1 MRVINIIWK
10 FGTGGIAKCFLTYA
24 TLGSADRDIDVVSVC
39 IDPQGCTYDRKP
51 LFAVGAEIMSIKSG
65 LDLSWIGK
73 LHKLIKRVSP
83 DVIFCH
89 GFNGPVVVTLVK
101 AIYGLKLPMIC
112 SYHGLYYAPTPKK
125 KCLEGVLNGLMLM
138 LYKYVAKRVIVV
150 SDYSKRELEHRHI
163 PTQKLVTVHNGIID
177 VAPRTCS
184 SADSADRFR
193 IGVVSRLDPFKGVDI
208 LIEALQKVQGKTDV
222 SVTLDVVGDG
232 PMEQQLR
239 QKVSELGL
247 DQVVSFTGYQTNIP
261 EWMGKWDMFCLP
273 SFFENHSISI
283 LEAMRGGKAI
293 VTTRVGGN
301 EESVTDGKEALIV
314 PARDSDALS
323 DAILRLVEDKELCRN
338 LGKNARRRF
347 LGEFTEEIMKKNLSC
362 ALKLNEE

>member
-1 MRVINIIWK
+1 
-10 FGTGGIAKCFLTYA
+10 
-24 TLGSADRDIDVVSVC
+24 
-39 IDPQGCTYDRKP
+39 
-51 LFAVGAEIMSIKSG
+51 
-65 LDLSWIGK
+65 
-73 LHKLIKRVSP
+73 
-83 DVIFCH
+83 
-89 GFNGPVVVTLVK
+89 
-101 AIYGLKLPMIC
+101 
-112 SYHGLYYAPTPKK
+112 
-125 KCLEGVLNGLMLM
+125 
-138 LYKYVAKRVIVV
+138 
-150 SDYSKRELEHRHI
+150 
-163 PTQKLVTVHNGIID
+163 
-177 VAPRTCS
+177 
-184 SADSADRFR
+184 
-193 IGVVSRLDPFKGVDI
+193 
-208 LIEALQKVQGKTDV
+208 
-222 SVTLDVVGDG
+222 
-232 PMEQQLR
+232 MEQQLR

-261 EWMGKWDMFCLP
+261 EWMCKWDMFCLP